1 MITNDAVIFGILMSI
16 LGFVFYTSSI
26 KSNFWKNF
34 YTLFPV
40 LLLCY
45 FLPSLFKTLGIINSD
60 NSNLYFVASRYLLPC
75 SLVLL
80 TLSVDLR
87 EILKLGPK
95 AIIMFLTGTLGILI
109 GGPISILF
117 VKYVFPNLVDINI
130 LDLANGMTTIAGSWI
145 GGGANQAAMM
155 EVFNVD
161 SNIFSKMVAVDII
174 CANVWLAILL
184 IGVNKNKFLDKN
196 ILKANSSSI
205 EDIKKRIE
213 NYNLSISKIPELKDL
228 ILILSVGFAVTGLS
242 HFFGEVISEY
252 IKINFSYL
260 EKFSLTSNFF
270 WLIIFSTSLGV
281 FLSFTKLRKLE
292 GAGSSK
298 VGSVFIYILVATIG
312 LKMDLLSIFQNPG
325 LFLIGFIWIGIHI
338 ILLIVVAKIIRAPFF
353 FVAVGSQANI
363 GGAASAPVVASAFH
377 PSLAAVGVLLAVLG
391 YAVGTYAAYMCG
403 IIMQYLV

>member
-1 MITNDAVIFGILMSI
+1 MITNDAVIFGILMTI

-109 GGPISILF
+109 GGPVSILF

-184 IGVNKNKFLDKN
+184 IGVNKNKFLDRN

-228 ILILSVGFAVTGLS
+228 ILILSVGFAVTGIS

-391 YAVGTYAAYMCG
+391 YAVGTYAAYICG

>member
-184 IGVNKNKFLDKN
+184 IGVNKNRFLDYN
-196 ILKANSSSI
+196 ILKADSSSI

-292 GAGSSK
+292 GSGSSK

>member
-292 GAGSSK
+292 GSGSSK

>member
-1 MITNDAVIFGILMSI
+1 MITNDAVIFGILMTI

-228 ILILSVGFAVTGLS
+228 ILILSVGFAVTGIS

-292 GAGSSK
+292 GSGSSK

>member
-109 GGPISILF
+109 GGPVSILF
-117 VKYVFPNLVDINI
+117 VKYVSPDLVDINI

>member
-1 MITNDAVIFGILMSI
+1 MITNDAVIFGILMTI

-109 GGPISILF
+109 GGPVSILF
-117 VKYVFPNLVDINI
+117 VKYVSPDLVDINI

>member
-1 MITNDAVIFGILMSI
+1 MITNDAVIFGILMTI
-16 LGFVFYTSSI
+16 LGFVFYTSNI

-228 ILILSVGFAVTGLS
+228 ILILSVGFAVTGIS

-391 YAVGTYAAYMCG
+391 YAVGTYAAYICG

>member
-260 EKFSLTSNFF
+260 EKYSLTSNFF
-270 WLIIFSTSLGV
+270 WLIFFSTL
-281 FLSFTKLRKLE
+281 LCLL
-292 GAGSSK
+292 
-298 VGSVFIYILVATIG
+298 FI
-312 LKMDLLSIFQNPG
+312 MS
-325 LFLIGFIWIGIHI
+325 
-338 ILLIVVAKIIRAPFF
+338 
-353 FVAVGSQANI
+353 
-363 GGAASAPVVASAFH
+363 
-377 PSLAAVGVLLAVLG
+377 
-391 YAVGTYAAYMCG
+391 M
-403 IIMQYLV
+403 

>member
-1 MITNDAVIFGILMSI
+1 MITNDAVIFGILMTI

-109 GGPISILF
+109 GGPVSILF
-117 VKYVFPNLVDINI
+117 VKYVSPDLVDINI

-184 IGVNKNKFLDKN
+184 IGVNKNKFLDRN

-228 ILILSVGFAVTGLS
+228 ILILSVGFAVTGIS

-391 YAVGTYAAYMCG
+391 YAVGTYAAYICG

>member
-292 GAGSSK
+292 GSGSSK

-391 YAVGTYAAYMCG
+391 YAVGTYAAYICG

>member
-1 MITNDAVIFGILMSI
+1 MITNDAVIFGILMTI

-117 VKYVFPNLVDINI
+117 VKYVSPNLVDIDI

-184 IGVNKNKFLDKN
+184 IGVNKNKFLDRN

-292 GAGSSK
+292 GSGSSK

>member
-1 MITNDAVIFGILMSI
+1 MITNDAVIFGILMTI

-117 VKYVFPNLVDINI
+117 VKYVSPNLVDIDI

-155 EVFNVD
+155 VVFNVD

-184 IGVNKNKFLDKN
+184 IGVN
-196 ILKANSSSI
+196 
-205 EDIKKRIE
+205 
-213 NYNLSISKIPELKDL
+213 
-228 ILILSVGFAVTGLS
+228 
-242 HFFGEVISEY
+242 
-252 IKINFSYL
+252 
-260 EKFSLTSNFF
+260 
-270 WLIIFSTSLGV
+270 
-281 FLSFTKLRKLE
+281 
-292 GAGSSK
+292 
-298 VGSVFIYILVATIG
+298 
-312 LKMDLLSIFQNPG
+312 
-325 LFLIGFIWIGIHI
+325 
-338 ILLIVVAKIIRAPFF
+338 
-353 FVAVGSQANI
+353 
-363 GGAASAPVVASAFH
+363 
-377 PSLAAVGVLLAVLG
+377 
-391 YAVGTYAAYMCG
+391 
-403 IIMQYLV
+403 

>member
-1 MITNDAVIFGILMSI
+1 MITNDAVIFGILMTI

-184 IGVNKNKFLDKN
+184 IGVNKNKFLDRN

-228 ILILSVGFAVTGLS
+228 ILILSVGFAVTGIS

-391 YAVGTYAAYMCG
+391 YAVGTYAAYICG